1 MKKRKNL
8 GQHFLKSKTIAESI
22 VSSAEITRND
32 VVLEIGT
39 GYGILTPYLCKNAK
53 QVFSIENDQ
62 GLYLSTKSN
71 FHDYLNLVLEYG
83 DGFNSAHNFSIFISN
98 LPYSKSRF
106 AVEWLLGKKF
116 LRAVIMVQ
124 KEFAEKLTSKEEH
137 KAISVLANYGF
148 KIKFLMN
155 VKKSNFFPTPK
166 VDSTV
171 ILLEKKR
178 VISKVLIPTVN
189 RIFSYR
195 RKTVQN
201 ILKQFGLNSTSRKRL
216 DELSGDEIIKI
227 HKKLSEAEPYPPSED
242 TLFLADYIKNESGEF
257 ALDIGTGSGY
267 LAAILE
273 KSFSL
278 VVGTDLIFNV
288 LKKQEYFATN
298 NVCCNGADAINQQFD
313 LVICN
318 MPYLNT
324 DDVSDVRTDGGKDG
338 LEIPIKIIDSAKS
351 RIKLGGKFVYVTSSL
366 SDFKKLI
373 SYTKLE
379 GFDVSILAKK
389 KLFFE
394 ELILVK
400 AVKLLP

>member
-1 MKKRKNL
+1 M
-8 GQHFLKSKTIAESI
+8 
-22 VSSAEITRND
+22 
-32 VVLEIGT
+32 
-39 GYGILTPYLCKNAK
+39 
-53 QVFSIENDQ
+53 
-62 GLYLSTKSN
+62 
-71 FHDYLNLVLEYG
+71 
-83 DGFNSAHNFSIFISN
+83 
-98 LPYSKSRF
+98 
-106 AVEWLLGKKF
+106 
-116 LRAVIMVQ
+116 
-124 KEFAEKLTSKEEH
+124 
-137 KAISVLANYGF
+137 
-148 KIKFLMN
+148 
-155 VKKSNFFPTPK
+155 
-166 VDSTV
+166 
-171 ILLEKKR
+171 
-178 VISKVLIPTVN
+178 
-189 RIFSYR
+189 
-195 RKTVQN
+195 
-201 ILKQFGLNSTSRKRL
+201 
-216 DELSGDEIIKI
+216 
-227 HKKLSEAEPYPPSED
+227 HKKLSKSEPYPPSED
-242 TLFLADYIKNESGEF
+242 TFFLADYIKNEKGEF

-267 LAAILE
+267 LAALLE

-278 VVGTDLIFNV
+278 VVATDLVFNV
-288 LKKQEYFATN
+288 LKKHEYLTIN

-351 RIKLGGKFVYVTSSL
+351 RIKLGGKFIYVTSSL

>member
-1 MKKRKNL
+1 MHR
-8 GQHFLKSKTIAESI
+8 
-22 VSSAEITRND
+22 
-32 VVLEIGT
+32 
-39 GYGILTPYLCKNAK
+39 
-53 QVFSIENDQ
+53 
-62 GLYLSTKSN
+62 
-71 FHDYLNLVLEYG
+71 
-83 DGFNSAHNFSIFISN
+83 
-98 LPYSKSRF
+98 
-106 AVEWLLGKKF
+106 
-116 LRAVIMVQ
+116 
-124 KEFAEKLTSKEEH
+124 
-137 KAISVLANYGF
+137 
-148 KIKFLMN
+148 
-155 VKKSNFFPTPK
+155 
-166 VDSTV
+166 
-171 ILLEKKR
+171 
-178 VISKVLIPTVN
+178 
-189 RIFSYR
+189 
-195 RKTVQN
+195 
-201 ILKQFGLNSTSRKRL
+201 
-216 DELSGDEIIKI
+216 
-227 HKKLSEAEPYPPSED
+227 KLSESEPYPPSED
-242 TLFLADYIKNESGEF
+242 TFFLADYIKNEKGDC

-267 LAAILE
+267 LAALLE

-278 VVGTDLIFNV
+278 VVATDLVFNV
-288 LKKQEYFATN
+288 LKKHEYFTAN
-298 NVCCNGADAINQQFD
+298 NICCNGADAINQQFD